1 MLLPLE
7 AKPSPEG
14 KVKDGRPGAS
24 PSPTWGSLEAGPLLQ
39 RHKGGSLR
47 LPLSQTSVPLL
58 PASWPAMMTAICL
71 TGRFILSM
79 HKHVWSIYCVL
90 PTSQAQS
97 HI

>member
-14 KVKDGRPGAS
+14 KVNDGGPGAS
-24 PSPTWGSLEAGPLLQ
+24 PSPLWGSLEAGPLLQ

-58 PASWPAMMTAICL
+58 MSPC
-71 TGRFILSM
+71 
-79 HKHVWSIYCVL
+79 
-90 PTSQAQS
+90 SQHPGQP
-97 HI
+97 